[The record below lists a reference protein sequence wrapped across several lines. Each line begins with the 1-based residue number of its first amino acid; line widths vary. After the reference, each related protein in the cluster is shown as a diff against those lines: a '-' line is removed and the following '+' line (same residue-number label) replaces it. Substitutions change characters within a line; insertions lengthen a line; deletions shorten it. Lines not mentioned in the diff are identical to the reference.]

1 MAIKMR
7 RGNEADFDPS
17 KMLPG
22 EWAVSTD
29 TKYVRMC
36 FATGIVLRMA
46 TYEAFESDMAE
57 IRKILLECQSIQT
70 AVELIQKNVTD
81 SELVIENYVKESKQ
95 YRDEAE
101 QFRNETEQ
109 FKNEAFSTT
118 SGLIINNTAS
128 GDTIHLTDSAK
139 SKVLAFGLYGKA
151 LQNKY
156 TGKNRIPYPY
166 YVSGDVTSAGVEF
179 KDNGIGVITCNGQST
194 AQVASSVTIAQELL
208 LPQGSYILNGCPSG
222 GSTSTYRL
230 RLGKSDGT
238 YLGNDIGEGFT
249 FALTE
254 DTSVNVIIQ
263 VIAGYTA
270 ENLVFK
276 PMIRPADITDDTYE
290 PYVGGIP
297 APNPD
302 YPQEITIS
310 RGKYDIVAVTL
321 EGEDITEISGFIIRT
336 DGLAGIPVDS
346 DGNYTDENGQQW
358 ICDEIVKYADGTGK
372 RIQRIGKKIF
382 EGVNNVCGYT
392 SKITGA
398 SEELTQINL
407 GNANSWVDAKLQT
420 SSKHILSDK
429 FIAFEFVSSSSVVA
443 YTMRQS
449 TTTGIVVSYVPATLG
464 IDTISEANTWL
475 KNNPVTIYYIL
486 AEPIE
491 TDLTADELK
500 VYENLQTFY
509 PVTNVSNNANCGMS
523 ITYVA
528 DTKNYIDSK
537 IASLEKA
544 LYNNI

>member
-1 MAIKMR
+1 MAIRMR
-7 RGNEADFDPS
+7 RGNEADFDPE

-36 FATGIVLRMA
+36 FTPGIVLRMA

-70 AVELIQKNVTD
+70 AVELIQNNVTD
-81 SELVIENYVKESKQ
+81 SELVVENYVKEAKQ

-151 LQNKY
+151 VQNKY

-166 YVSGDVTSAGVEF
+166 RDTTKEL
-179 KDNGIGVITCNGQST
+179 NGIIWTD
-194 AQVASSVTIAQELL
+194 
-208 LPQGSYILNGCPSG
+208 
-222 GSTSTYRL
+222 
-230 RLGKSDGT
+230 LGDGRIKADGT
-238 YLGNDIGEGFT
+238 ATADSYFELTPFTVPKGTYTVTGSIKVENCPVQLSSGNDWYM
-249 FALTE
+249 
-254 DTSVNVIIQ
+254 TSVN
-263 VIAGYTA
+263 GGTRTKTYT
-270 ENLVFK
+270 EDVYYNYNRCLIKSGVTVNNHIFE
-276 PMIRPADITDDTYE
+276 PMLRLADIVDDTFE

-310 RGKYDIVAVTL
+310 KGKYDSVAVTL
-321 EGEDITEISGFIIRT
+321 ESGDRTEVSSFALRT

-358 ICDEIVKYADGTGK
+358 ICDEIVKYADGSGK
-372 RIQRIGKKIF
+372 RIQRIGMKII
-382 EGVNNVCGYT
+382 ESSTVIALTNQAEDGVCTFSTVSYWLSDRLNSVNAKGMCDKLIFGGNHYNGSQIIASGDGKMCFINSTAYNTVYFNT
-392 SKITGA
+392 SKAT
-398 SEELTQINL
+398 TVQ
-407 GNANSWVDAKLQT
+407 
-420 SSKHILSDK
+420 
-429 FIAFEFVSSSSVVA
+429 EFHSLFDG
-443 YTMRQS
+443 M
-449 TTTGIVVSYVPATLG
+449 
-464 IDTISEANTWL
+464 
-475 KNNPVTIYYIL
+475 KIYYIL

-491 TDLTADELK
+491 TDLTFDELK

-509 PVTNVSNNANCGMS
+509 PVTNISNNANCGMS

-528 DTKNYIDSK
+528 DTKNYIDNK